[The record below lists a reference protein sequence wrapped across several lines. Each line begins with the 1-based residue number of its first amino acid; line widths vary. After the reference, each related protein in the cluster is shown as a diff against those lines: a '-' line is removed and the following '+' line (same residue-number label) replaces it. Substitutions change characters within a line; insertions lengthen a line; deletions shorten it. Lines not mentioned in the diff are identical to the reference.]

1 MLTLG
6 DALSEM
12 ELRKGALVE
21 VEAYRLARLATG
33 RELGWRVRVARVAVA
48 HGIRRLMICL
58 GCFLEACGCQLQRWF
73 AIESGRT
80 AG

>member
-1 MLTLG
+1 MLTLA

-12 ELRKGALVE
+12 ELRKDVLVE

-33 RELGWRVRVARVAVA
+33 RELGWRIRVARVAVSL
-48 HGIRRLMICL
+48 GVRRLMVRL
-58 GCFLEACGCQLQRWF
+58 GCFLETCGRQLQRWF
-73 AIESGRT
+73 AIEPKRT

>member
-12 ELRKGALVE
+12 ELRKEVLVE
-21 VEAYRLARLATG
+21 VEGYRLARLATG
-33 RELGWRVRVARVAVA
+33 RELGWRIRVARIAA
-48 HGIRRLMICL
+48 SHAMRRLMIRL

-73 AIESGRT
+73 AIESSRT
-80 AG
+80 TG